1 MPRFRLFP
9 TIAVVLACLLTPN
22 STSAQSWE
30 PPIPQPLPEV
40 TEQAILTYEIKGPSP
55 DQHVVMTMTN
65 ALTTKVT
72 FQGINEEIWWNR
84 SGVIHALAL
93 VEAADVPRLADN
105 YGRADSRHETHNI
118 ITIYQGGTA
127 RKISLAERSGRN
139 SAPQGLI
146 ELVIYLRR
154 AAEGTWAHGQP
165 DIPFPFPK
173 MEWAGLSS
181 AAYTITFESQ
191 GHYVAFLQI
200 QSNGTGY
207 FRELYPPYVIE
218 TSLTITPA
226 LQARLAQQ
234 IKAADF
240 FDVEMPSFTNPPPG
254 DGTAMPG
261 HAPWYEATITQGGR
275 SRTVGAYYSSPEM
288 SELFDTLNE
297 IFDQFMSV
305 PPDEQETLVEV
316 QVENSAHRSWGMSIS
331 NKGEVFFGW
340 TSFGR
345 LSEEELA
352 ELIELFHRENW
363 SALEGGYRRNPALE
377 RNTYTTVT
385 FNWQGQAKKV
395 WAQSGANVPP
405 ALDRVLA
412 HLAGIYER
420 VEDSRV
426 SQIGIVHLGMPRSG
440 YPNPS
445 NIWPMLVGILA
456 TLVGLFIRRVA
467 PARRIPITTNR

>member
-1 MPRFRLFP
+1 MPHFRLFP
-9 TIAVVLACLLTPN
+9 TIAVVLACLLTP
-22 STSAQSWE
+22 TSALAQGWE

-72 FQGINEEIWWNR
+72 FQGINEEIWWDR
-84 SGVIHALAL
+84 SGVIHATAL

-105 YGRADSRHETHNI
+105 YGRANPKDETHNI

-127 RKISLAERSGRN
+127 RRISLAEKSGRN

-173 MEWAGLSS
+173 LEWAGLSS

-207 FRELYPPYVIE
+207 FRELYPPYLIE
-218 TSLTITPA
+218 TSLTVTPA

-234 IKAADF
+234 IKAAYF

-275 SRTVGAYYSSPEM
+275 SRTVGAYYYSPEM
-288 SELFDTLNE
+288 SELFDTLHE
-297 IFDQFMSV
+297 IFDRFMSV

-316 QVENSAHRSWGMSIS
+316 QVENSAHRSWG
-331 NKGEVFFGW
+331 
-340 TSFGR
+340 
-345 LSEEELA
+345 
-352 ELIELFHRENW
+352 
-363 SALEGGYRRNPALE
+363 
-377 RNTYTTVT
+377 
-385 FNWQGQAKKV
+385 
-395 WAQSGANVPP
+395 
-405 ALDRVLA
+405 
-412 HLAGIYER
+412 
-420 VEDSRV
+420 
-426 SQIGIVHLGMPRSG
+426 
-440 YPNPS
+440 
-445 NIWPMLVGILA
+445 
-456 TLVGLFIRRVA
+456 
-467 PARRIPITTNR
+467 